1 MSDTT
6 CDGFLDGRLQI
17 EQPARG
23 YRAGADPV
31 LMAAAVSAA
40 QGDKVLELG
49 CGVGTAL
56 FCLGWR
62 VPGLTLWGLEL
73 DEAAADLARRN
84 AVRNRLAAEI
94 VTGDL
99 ARMPAALKA
108 RRFDVVMLNPPFF
121 DRRHGT
127 PAGGPREAGR
137 GEGETGLSDWIRA
150 ASRRLAPRG
159 RMVMIQ
165 RTERLPGALAALD
178 DSLGDV
184 ALRPVAARA
193 DSEAERFLLVAGKA
207 ARGRLRLLPPLILHE
222 EGGGDS
228 PAARQILREG
238 LSLETA
244 ILTNR

>member
-1 MSDTT
+1 VSDTT
-6 CDGFLDGRLQI
+6 CDGFLDGRLRI
-17 EQPARG
+17 EQPAHG

-31 LMAAAVSAA
+31 LMASAVPASE
-40 QGDKVLELG
+40 GDTVLELG

-62 VPGLTLWGLEL
+62 VPGLTLCGLER
-73 DEAAADLARRN
+73 DRRATDLARENAARN
-84 AVRNRLAAEI
+84 HMHAEI
-94 VTGDL
+94 VTGDV
-99 ARMPAALKA
+99 AMMPAVLKA

-127 PAGGPREAGR
+127 PADGPREAGR
-137 GEGETGLSDWIRA
+137 GEGEAGQADWIRA

-159 RMVMIQ
+159 RMVLIQ
-165 RTERLPGALAALD
+165 RTERLAGALAALD
-178 DSLGDV
+178 DGLGDV

-193 DSEAERFLLVAGKA
+193 DSEAERFLLVARKG
-207 ARGRLRLLPPLILHE
+207 ARGRLRLLPPLVLH
-222 EGGGDS
+222 GDSGDDS
-228 PAARQILREG
+228 PAARGILREG